1 MNDNPLN
8 DPLLQSLEA
17 RLAGIPPRLPAAEHQ
32 QLLYQC
38 AFAAGKAV
46 GQRASS
52 RVIQSWAAAAS
63 ILALLCAGLAY
74 RTVLDRQLTLAHSSL
89 AHGAAHMQPNHAAAQ
104 LPTVDAEARRQ
115 LSVTTPL
122 DRGFDFDWPRPSPAS
137 QTAAA
142 NTAIESEQPVLTSRS
157 RISPDSI

>member
-17 RLAGIPPRLPAAEHQ
+17 RLAGIPPRLPAGQQQ
-32 QLLYQC
+32 QLLYEC
-38 AFAAGKAV
+38 AFAAGKAA
-46 GQRASS
+46 GRRASS
-52 RVIQSWAAAAS
+52 RVIQSWAVAAS

-74 RTVLDRQLTLAHSSL
+74 RTVLDRQPALAHSSP
-89 AHGAAHMQPNHAAAQ
+89 AHGAAHIKPDRTAAH
-104 LPTVDAEARRQ
+104 LPTDDADTRQ
-115 LSVTTPL
+115 LSVMTAPE
-122 DRGFDFDWPRPSPAS
+122 RAIDFNWPRPSAS